1 MKIKLRHLILLIALP
16 LLLALLVVVSSF
28 LAISHNYK
36 YHRGIKQIAATEK
49 KGHVFKI
56 KIKCFDYRDCD
67 VTKVEGE
74 EKAYCGEK
82 LQLINSDLGKSI
94 IKVQLYDIE
103 YVTKEFEE
111 IYKPWTTY
119 EVKGSNKQLRFMY
132 CYTSSHGILV
142 YIGSD
147 MQLNSVELLHKRL
160 YSIVFSIDYD

>member
-16 LLLALLVVVSSF
+16 LLLGSSLV
-28 LAISHNYK
+28 AIGNNYIN
-36 YHRGIKQIAATEK
+36 HRGIKQIAATEK
-49 KGHVFKI
+49 KDRVFKI

-74 EKAYCGEK
+74 EKAYYGEK
-82 LQLINSDLGKSI
+82 MRLINSDLGKSI

-132 CYTSSHGILV
+132 CYTSDHGILV

-160 YSIVFSIDYD
+160 NSIVFSIDYD